1 MNMFPNITREAIV
14 RSRLAKTRGFTL
26 MELMISMALGLLI
39 LGSALLMYKQAVNGE
54 FVTSEKSEMQQDFRA
69 AANLMQRDISMA
81 GSGSLGQAGLAANSI
96 GLPTGTGSTVPV
108 YPCSATA
115 CTYVNGT
122 SVAYPTVSG
131 APYLYSIMPG
141 YDLGITVNA
150 ATGASDII
158 TVAYADANLMLNCYV
173 YTVTSAT
180 TVTFQLP
187 TTLPA
192 TCILPP
198 YPSTVTAPPV
208 LNDPVVGLQ
217 PGDYIVFGQ
226 AAAGVVTNIT
236 VASPASGYSAAY
248 TVTFNSGDPGHIDQ
262 PTITNG
268 TLKSLVSGSAS
279 TLSAVRMLIIT
290 YYLDISP
297 IDGVTPRLM
306 RIQNGKTPVPVA
318 ENVTNLKFS
327 YDVDNGGVVTAN
339 LPSLTAGITPNM
351 ITKVNILH
359 MTIRSQLHGASG
371 YQGLDLQ
378 TSICARNL
386 TMGQEYQITG
396 SSY

>member
-1 MNMFPNITREAIV
+1 M
-14 RSRLAKTRGFTL
+14 RSTQNKTRGFTL
-26 MELMISMALGLLI
+26 MELMVSMGLGVLL
-39 LGSALLMYKQAVNGE
+39 LGSFLSVYKQAMQATW
-54 FVTSEKSEMQQDFRA
+54 VTSQKSEMQEDFRA
-69 AANLMQRDISMA
+69 ASNLLQRDISMA
-81 GSGSLGQAGLAANSI
+81 GSGALGQMGLGSSSV

-108 YPCSATA
+108 YPCSSTT

-122 SVAYPTVSG
+122 AEAFPQLSS
-131 APYLYSIMPG
+131 APYLYSVMPG

-150 ATGASDII
+150 AEGPTDII
-158 TVAYADANLMLNCYV
+158 TVAYADANLMINCY
-173 YTVTSAT
+173 TFTFNSAT
-180 TVTFQLP
+180 SVTFQLP

-192 TCILPP
+192 TCIM
-198 YPSTVTAPPV
+198 PSNVVTPQA

-217 PGDYIVFGQ
+217 PGDIVMFGQ
-226 AAAGVVTNIT
+226 QAVGVVTNVT
-236 VASPASGYSAAY
+236 TASPSSGYSAAY

-268 TLKSLVSGSAS
+268 SLKQFTTGVAS
-279 TLSAVRMLIIT
+279 TLSATRLLVIT

-297 IDGVTPRLM
+297 VDGVTPRLM
-306 RIQNGKTPVPVA
+306 RLQNGKTPVPVA
-318 ENVTNLKFS
+318 ENVSNLKFS
-327 YDVDNGGVVTAN
+327 YDVDNGGVISAN
-339 LPSLTAGITPNM
+339 QASLPAGTYPNN
-351 ITKVNILH
+351 IVKINILH
-359 MTIRSQLHGASG
+359 MTMRSQLHGTTG